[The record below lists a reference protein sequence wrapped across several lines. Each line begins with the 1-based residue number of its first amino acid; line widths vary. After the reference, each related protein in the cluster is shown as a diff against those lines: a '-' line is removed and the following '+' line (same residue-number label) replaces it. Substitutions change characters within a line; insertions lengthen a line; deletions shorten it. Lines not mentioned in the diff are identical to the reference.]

1 MARPFEVLKNP
12 VLCISLM
19 GILNVGSSII
29 PRRRSLSVM
38 YTCDP
43 GRRSGS
49 YTRRGVL
56 RQGSRWVAEFL
67 LIRNVVKQL
76 KMGLKITWR

>member
-29 PRRRSLSVM
+29 PRRRRLSVM

-49 YTRRGVL
+49 YARRGVL

-67 LIRNVVKQL
+67 LIRNVVE
-76 KMGLKITWR
+76 IP

>member
-1 MARPFEVLKNP
+1 MARPFEVFKNS
-12 VLCISLM
+12 VLCIPLM
-19 GILNVGSSII
+19 GISNVGSSII

-56 RQGSRWVAEFL
+56 RQGSRGGAEFL
-67 LIRNVVKQL
+67 LIRNVV
-76 KMGLKITWR
+76 

>member
-1 MARPFEVLKNP
+1 MARPFEVFKGP
-12 VLCISLM
+12 APCTPLM
-19 GILNVGSSII
+19 GILNVGGPII
-29 PRRRSLSVM
+29 PRRRSLPVM
-38 YTCDP
+38 YTCGP
-43 GRRSGS
+43 GRGSGS

-76 KMGLKITWR
+76 KWGSK

>member
-38 YTCDP
+38 YSCDP
-43 GRRSGS
+43 GRR
-49 YTRRGVL
+49 
-56 RQGSRWVAEFL
+56 RWVAEFL

-76 KMGLKITWR
+76 KKMGLKITWR

>member
-1 MARPFEVLKNP
+1 MARPFKVFNNP

-29 PRRRSLSVM
+29 PRSRSLSVM

-56 RQGSRWVAEFL
+56 RQASRWVAEFL
-67 LIRNVVKQL
+67 LIRNVV
-76 KMGLKITWR
+76 

>member
-1 MARPFEVLKNP
+1 MARPFEVFKNP
-12 VLCISLM
+12 VLCIPLM
-19 GILNVGSSII
+19 GILNVGGSII

-67 LIRNVVKQL
+67 LIRNVVKRL